1 MAMPYLDLAKWK
13 NDNTL
18 NHRCPY
24 CGDSQKNKLKARGY
38 HFPNGNSFIYKCHN
52 CGKSTS
58 SVNFLKDNFPVV
70 HRDYKKEW
78 LKEHGRTPRAQKM
91 PSANAFKF
99 IPKTKPIL
107 DKISVDAWSHP
118 AAKSY
123 LEDRGISREIKL
135 RFVESA
141 QTLTELSPKYSDRVF
156 GSDPRIVIPFYDED
170 GVLVGV
176 SGRAINESPLR
187 YLTVR
192 IDADRPLIYN
202 LNNVDKTQK
211 VYVTEGPI
219 DSFFLKNSIAVG
231 GSDFGKIPPD
241 IKENAVLI
249 YDNEPRNDVILKKIE
264 SVISDGYDVCI
275 WDKKKVGSCKDIND
289 MVRSGLTSEE
299 LIDIIDACTFRGLSA
314 KAKFMEYKKI

>member
-38 HFPNGNSFIYKCHN
+38 HFPNGDSFIYKCHN

-58 SVNFLKDNFPVV
+58 SINFLKDNFPVV

-78 LKEHGRTPRAQKM
+78 LKEHGRTPKTHKM
-91 PSANAFKF
+91 PSANTFKF

-107 DKISVDAWSHP
+107 DKISVDAWTHP
-118 AAKSY
+118 SSKSY

-135 RFVESA
+135 RFVENA
-141 QTLTELSPKYSDRVF
+141 QSLTELSPKYSDRVF
-156 GSDPRIVIPFYDED
+156 GNDPRIVIPFYDED

-249 YDNEPRNDVILKKIE
+249 YDNEPRNDVILKKLE
-264 SVISDGYDVCI
+264 SVISDGYNVCI

-289 MVRSGLTSEE
+289 MVRTGLTPEE
-299 LIDIIDACTFRGLSA
+299 LTEIIDACTFRGLSA